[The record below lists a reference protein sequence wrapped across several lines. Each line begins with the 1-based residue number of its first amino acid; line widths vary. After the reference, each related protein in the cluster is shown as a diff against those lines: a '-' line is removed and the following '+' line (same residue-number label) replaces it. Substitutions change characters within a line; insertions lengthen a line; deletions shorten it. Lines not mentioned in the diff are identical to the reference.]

1 MRKSRVFGARS
12 TADQVL
18 AGIDLTGKHFLVTGG
33 ASGIGLQ
40 TASALAANGGHVIV
54 MARTLDS
61 AQAACREIGYN
72 CTPLQCELGD
82 LDSVIAAAAAVHRLE
97 VPLDA
102 IIANA
107 GIANLAILSLRNG
120 VEQQFSVNHIGHFA
134 LLNELARLLRDGTG
148 RVVILSNSVA
158 GANASVEPIMFDN
171 LAGQRFYDPG
181 MFYRQSKLANA
192 LFSKELSRRLR
203 SRGIAVNC
211 ADPGAVRGTSIAR
224 QWGAGRRLAHFAA
237 GLVRRSAAQGAATPA
252 LLAASPDAAGIS
264 GEYWR
269 DCRAAPGN
277 MLLDDVDLAARLWT
291 LSEDIVTRHRASR
304 IRLLAQAA

>member
-54 MARTLDS
+54 IARTLDG
-61 AQAACREIGYN
+61 AREACREIGYN
-72 CTPLQCELGD
+72 CTPLQCDLGD
-82 LDSVIAAAAAVHRLE
+82 LDAVIAAAADVHRLQ

-107 GIANLAILSLRNG
+107 GVANLAMLSLRSG
-120 VEQQFSVNHIGHFA
+120 FEQQFFVNHVGHFA
-134 LLNELARLLRDGTG
+134 LLNELAGLLRDGTG
-148 RVVILSNSVA
+148 RVVIVSSSIA
-158 GANASVEPIMFDN
+158 GAGSGAEGIMFDN
-171 LAGQRFYDPG
+171 LAGQRFYEPG
-181 MFYRQSKLANA
+181 LFYRQSKLASGI
-192 LFSKELSRRLR
+192 FSKELSRRLR
-203 SRGIAVNC
+203 SRGVAVNC

-224 QWGAGRRLAHFAA
+224 HSGAGRRLAHFAA
-237 GLVRRSAAQGAATPA
+237 GLLHRSPAQGAATQA
-252 LLAASPDAAGIS
+252 LLAASPDAAGVS

-269 DCRAAPGN
+269 DCKVAPGHT
-277 MLLDDVDLAARLWT
+277 LLDDPELAVRLWA
-291 LSEDIVTRHRASR
+291 LSEGIIARHRASR
-304 IRLLAQAA
+304 TRLLAQAA